1 MGIIMMVLLGLSLI
15 LFLISFFQ
23 KDPYKELKEEVDQLT
38 IQHVQ
43 EIYQMKQRLGILEEE
58 LLVSEDSFTT
68 GLKNTRDIHEIIKNQ
83 VISLAQQGKSIEQI
97 ANQSSL
103 STTDVYNILNDYAD
117 IGTQK
122 D

>member
-58 LLVSEDSFTT
+58 LLVSEDPFTT